1 MTMRVSGMVSGLDTD
16 ALVQELVSAY
26 STKKDNLVKAQTK
39 HEWKMDAWKDMNSKI
54 YSFYTKKLSNMRL
67 SSAYSAKKATI
78 SKTSAA
84 TVSASTSVANGTQ
97 SLKITK
103 LAKAGYLTGAK
114 IAAEDGGRLTAST
127 KLSDVKGMEDL
138 TAGSKI
144 TVNGK
149 DIDITSDMNIGQL
162 VSKMK
167 AAGVNASFDENN
179 QRFYINAKSSG
190 KDNDFSLTAATDS
203 GINVLKALGVFTVN
217 DADKAAYEKYANLSD
232 DKIAALKAKTA
243 AAQYY
248 TDASYTEKL
257 SKQNENYQK
266 QIEDITK
273 SAENITKQ
281 IEKLNEQRANDVN
294 TEDDIK
300 AIDEK
305 IAKLNKDLDTAN
317 ENIAKAQQLIEDNN
331 EYLND
336 PDKLSAKVVE
346 LNADI
351 DSKVSDDI
359 DNKVSAARKALLESE
374 STDTS
379 GDGAVRIVGSDSEI
393 WLNGARYTS
402 NTNTYS
408 INGLT
413 IQAQELTGNDE
424 VTINVDTDVDA
435 VYNTIKD
442 FFKGYNELIKE
453 MDVKYNA
460 ASSGSYEPLT
470 SEEKEA
476 MTEDDIEKW
485 ETKIK
490 DALLRR
496 DSTLGNVSTAM
507 KNVMLKSYDVN
518 GTKMSLSSFGIKTL
532 GYFSAADNE
541 RGVYHI
547 DGDSD
552 DENTSGSADKL
563 KEAIANDPES
573 VISFFQ
579 QLSTDLYDTL
589 TDKMKGSTLSSAY
602 TVYND
607 KQMKT
612 EYDSYKSKISDMED
626 YLQDK
631 EDYWYKKFSAMET
644 ALSKLQS
651 STSSLTSLFGNG

>member
-1 MTMRVSGMVSGLDTD
+1 M
-16 ALVQELVSAY
+16 
-26 STKKDNLVKAQTK
+26 
-39 HEWKMDAWKDMNSKI
+39 
-54 YSFYTKKLSNMRL
+54 
-67 SSAYSAKKATI
+67 
-78 SKTSAA
+78 
-84 TVSASTSVANGTQ
+84 
-97 SLKITK
+97 
-103 LAKAGYLTGAK
+103 
-114 IAAEDGGRLTAST
+114 
-127 KLSDVKGMEDL
+127 
-138 TAGSKI
+138 
-144 TVNGK
+144 
-149 DIDITSDMNIGQL
+149 
-162 VSKMK
+162 
-167 AAGVNASFDENN
+167 
-179 QRFYINAKSSG
+179 
-190 KDNDFSLTAATDS
+190 
-203 GINVLKALGVFTVN
+203 
-217 DADKAAYEKYANLSD
+217 
-232 DKIAALKAKTA
+232 
-243 AAQYY
+243 
-248 TDASYTEKL
+248 
-257 SKQNENYQK
+257 
-266 QIEDITK
+266 
-273 SAENITKQ
+273 
-281 IEKLNEQRANDVN
+281 
-294 TEDDIK
+294 
-300 AIDEK
+300 
-305 IAKLNKDLDTAN
+305 
-317 ENIAKAQQLIEDNN
+317 
-331 EYLND
+331 
-336 PDKLSAKVVE
+336 SAKVVE

-359 DNKVSAARKALLESE
+359 DSKVSAARKALLEGG